1 MATKIQVRRGT
12 SSEWS
17 SANPTLSSGEIG
29 FETNTNKFKIGNGL
43 SQWLALPYAA
53 ASEAYVDA
61 AINGL
66 GNSLGN
72 YVLISEVGVPDGIA
86 TLDST
91 GNVPVSQLGNVV
103 QGGTSGEQVHIFA
116 MIG

>member
-12 SSEWS
+12 STEWS

-43 SQWLALPYAA
+43 SAWLALPYAA

-72 YVLISEVGVPDGIA
+72 YVLLSEVGVADGIA

-91 GNVPVSQLGNVV
+91 GNVPLSQLGNVQAGV
-103 QGGTSGEQVHIFA
+103 NTGEQIHSFA